1 MMSAQGMT
9 GAVSRLHPRPFQ
21 PSAKSVPR
29 HARAPR
35 AAHDRSRSQDRQ
47 APRPRRTWAPT
58 RASPSDGNGASPPS
72 TDTVERLIIIGSG
85 PAGYTAAIYAARANL
100 RPLVYEGYQAGGSPG
115 GQLMTT
121 NEVENFPGFP
131 DGITGPDLM
140 DLMRRQ
146 AERWG
151 ARLVTE
157 DVESVDLGARPFTVR
172 GTDTTARAHSLI
184 IATGATA
191 KRLGI
196 PSESTYWSAGISAC
210 AICDGASPLFRNQ
223 PLVVVGGGDTA
234 VEEAMYLTKYGTHV
248 HLLVRG
254 SRLRA
259 SGAMQQRVARAPR
272 VTVHYNTRVE
282 DVEGDGRLLTGVR
295 TVGADGGGEARTIP
309 ARGLFYGIGHQP
321 NSGFLEGQLE
331 LDAGGYVAVGA
342 GGATSVPGVF
352 AAGDLHD
359 KEWRQA
365 VTAAGSGC
373 AAALAAERWLA
384 EQDLTTV
391 EDAVEA
397 GPLQGDALGAGAG
410 GAAGDAAAAPQR
422 HASVP
427 RGDFDPASTKHR
439 GQYAL
444 RKLYHE
450 SQGLVMVLYSAP
462 SCAPCRTVKPILN
475 KLVDEFE
482 GKVNFVEIDIEE
494 DSEIAQAAGVHSTPT
509 LQFFKQKERVLHQP
523 GVKMKREYR
532 ALIESNL

>member
-1 MMSAQGMT
+1 
-9 GAVSRLHPRPFQ
+9 

-35 AAHDRSRSQDRQ
+35 AAHDRSRSQDHQ

-365 VTAAGSGC
+365 
-373 AAALAAERWLA
+373 
-384 EQDLTTV
+384 
-391 EDAVEA
+391 
-397 GPLQGDALGAGAG
+397 
-410 GAAGDAAAAPQR
+410 
-422 HASVP
+422 
-427 RGDFDPASTKHR
+427 
-439 GQYAL
+439 
-444 RKLYHE
+444 
-450 SQGLVMVLYSAP
+450 GLVMVLYSAP